1 MEKHKIMISF
11 PNAKVNV
18 GLYITQKRPDGFH
31 NIETV
36 FLPIPNLCDIL
47 EIIPMPSQNR
57 SLEFSHS
64 GIQVGSDANDN
75 LCVKAHRLI
84 SEATPLPNFAMH
96 LHKQIPMGAGLGGG
110 SADGAF
116 ALQMMNE
123 IAERPLSESD
133 LANLALR
140 LGSDC
145 PFFLTNKPSLGA
157 GQGELLR
164 PINLHLKGY
173 YIALVN
179 PAIHVNTGKAY
190 SQSKPAPAKFNLEG
204 LEELPIEQ
212 WKDHVE
218 NDFEKVVFPEYP
230 LIKRIKDDLYSMGAI
245 YASMSGS
252 GSTVFGLFNHY
263 PEIPNQFRS
272 MFTHV
277 SEL

>member
-1 MEKHKIMISF
+1 MISF
-11 PNAKVNV
+11 PNAKVNI

-47 EIIPMPSQNR
+47 EIIPTTNQNR
-57 SLEFSHS
+57 PLKFSQS
-64 GIQVGSDANDN
+64 GLQVDSHTDDN
-75 LCVKAHRLI
+75 LCVKAHYLI
-84 SEATPLPNFAMH
+84 SQKTFLPNVAIH

-116 ALQMMNE
+116 ALEMLNN
-123 IAERPLSESD
+123 IAEEPLLSTD
-133 LANLALR
+133 LANLALK

-157 GQGELLR
+157 GQGELLK
-164 PINLHLKGY
+164 PISLDLNGH

-179 PAIHVNTGKAY
+179 PAIHVNTGEAY
-190 SQSKPAPAKFNLEG
+190 KQSKPAPAKFNLET
-204 LEELPIEQ
+204 LSDLPVER

-218 NDFEKVVFPEYP
+218 NDFERVVFPKHP
-230 LIKRIKDDLYSMGAI
+230 LVKSIKDQLYSMGAA

-252 GSTVFGLFNHY
+252 GSTVFGIFKNY
-263 PEIPNQFRS
+263 PNVSNYFRS